1 YSRSSYAGY
10 PAASQMMPSYSHY
23 GAGGFLAQ
31 PPDVQDRWS
40 SLWVRTGRGIVHP
53 FVHRHPATGR
63 PSLCLFMGSH
73 FVSFDG
79 GRRATDTASV
89 FAEVGAAIHAAQHL
103 VYRHR
108 WETGDLLI
116 HDNLATAHLASAG
129 TQAPASQVGLRVLDR
144 AAVAGARPLRA
155 WAPERLPEHSGGGQ
169 ETARPSLTSKSAAAS
184 CGACG
189 THRFATT

>member
-1 YSRSSYAGY
+1 
-10 PAASQMMPSYSHY
+10 
-23 GAGGFLAQ
+23 
-31 PPDVQDRWS
+31 
-40 SLWVRTGRGIVHP
+40 VRTGRGIVHP

-169 ETARPSLTSKSAAAS
+169 DGSSFIDIQERRGFLRRLWHSQIRHDMSEEQLEGLRVECADAGLDVD
-184 CGACG
+184 G
-189 THRFATT
+189 